1 MTAGTS
7 GDRTRTVDLARCQSE
22 RRAAVPGSQL
32 TEIVAELSDLPVG
45 QQAIEVIYWPVPSRR
60 DITMAMTAA
69 QTAV

>member
-1 MTAGTS
+1 MTAGMS

-45 QQAIEVIYWPVPSRR
+45 QQAIEVIY
-60 DITMAMTAA
+60 
-69 QTAV
+69 